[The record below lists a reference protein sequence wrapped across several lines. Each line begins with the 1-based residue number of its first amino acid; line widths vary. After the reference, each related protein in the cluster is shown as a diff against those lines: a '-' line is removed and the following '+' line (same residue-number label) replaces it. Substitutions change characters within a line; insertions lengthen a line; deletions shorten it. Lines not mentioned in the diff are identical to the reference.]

1 MAENDVAV
9 QQDAAYGTRTAVT
22 ASGSALRTWATA
34 GYRWLLLV
42 FLLAGAV
49 QIFLAGLGVFRLQ
62 DNGLEAAA
70 GDSAFAPHR
79 TLGFAIAGIALL
91 ILMSALA
98 ARVGARA
105 ITLSAVLV
113 LLTSFVQSLLAGLG
127 EDTAVYGGL
136 HALDGLLIIGIAGY
150 LYGSAIASR
159 SGAGKRR

>member
-62 DNGLEAAA
+62 DNGLEAPA

-79 TLGFAIAGIALL
+79 ALGFAMAGIALL
-91 ILMSALA
+91 ILVSALA

-105 ITLSAVLV
+105 IILSAVLV
-113 LLTSFVQSLLAGLG
+113 LLTSIVQSLLAGLG

-159 SGAGKRR
+159 RGAGKRR

>member
-1 MAENDVAV
+1 MAENDMAV

-62 DNGLEAAA
+62 DNGLEAPA

-79 TLGFAIAGIALL
+79 ALGFAMAGIALL
-91 ILMSALA
+91 ILVSALA

-105 ITLSAVLV
+105 IILSAVLV
-113 LLTSFVQSLLAGLG
+113 LLTSIVQSLLAGLG

-159 SGAGKRR
+159 RGAGKRR

>member
-1 MAENDVAV
+1 MAENDVAE
-9 QQDAAYGTRTAVT
+9 QQDVAYGTRTAVT
-22 ASGSALRTWATA
+22 ASGSALRTWATT

-49 QIFLAGLGVFRLQ
+49 QIFLAGLGVFRLH

-79 TLGFAIAGIALL
+79 TLGFTLAGIALL
-91 ILMSALA
+91 ILVCALA
-98 ARVGARA
+98 ARPGARA
-105 ITLSAVLV
+105 VTLSAVLA

-150 LYGSAIASR
+150 LYGSALALR
-159 SGAGKRR
+159 RRAGKRW

>member
-1 MAENDVAV
+1 MAENDMAV

-34 GYRWLLLV
+34 GYRWLLL
-42 FLLAGAV
+42 AGAV

-62 DNGLEAAA
+62 DNGLEAPA

-79 TLGFAIAGIALL
+79 ALGFAMAGIALL
-91 ILMSALA
+91 ILVSALA

-105 ITLSAVLV
+105 IILSAVLV
-113 LLTSFVQSLLAGLG
+113 LLTSIVQSLLAGLG

-150 LYGSAIASR
+150 LYGSALASR
-159 SGAGKRR
+159 RGAGKRR

>member
-9 QQDAAYGTRTAVT
+9 QQDAAYGTRTAVST
-22 ASGSALRTWATA
+22 SGGALRTWATA

-62 DNGLEAAA
+62 DNGLEAA

-79 TLGFAIAGIALL
+79 TLGFAIAGIAML
-91 ILMSALA
+91 ILVSVLT

-150 LYGSAIASR
+150 LYGSALASR
-159 SGAGKRR
+159 RGAGKRR

>member
-150 LYGSAIASR
+150 LYGTALASR
-159 SGAGKRR
+159 RGAGKRR

>member
-9 QQDAAYGTRTAVT
+9 QQDAAYGTRTAVST
-22 ASGSALRTWATA
+22 SGGALRTWATA

-159 SGAGKRR
+159 RGAGKRR